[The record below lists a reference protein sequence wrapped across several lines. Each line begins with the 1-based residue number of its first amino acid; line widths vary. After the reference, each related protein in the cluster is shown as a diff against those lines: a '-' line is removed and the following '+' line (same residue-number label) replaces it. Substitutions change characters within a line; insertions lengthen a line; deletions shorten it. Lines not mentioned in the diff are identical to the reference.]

1 MDKILLIYPSFLYSD
16 FSNSIVIM
24 PLSLI
29 YIATPL
35 KDRFDIR
42 IIDQRVD
49 KGWRNTLERELRS
62 GRTICAGIS
71 SMTGPQISGALEAAS
86 IIKKVSP
93 AVPVVW
99 GGVHP
104 SLAPEQTIKDDRVD
118 MIVIGDG
125 EETFRELVDAIRN
138 GGDKKAVKGIIYKE
152 HGQIFR
158 TPLRGPFPIGKMG
171 VPAYDLVDVDKY
183 KIDPLWME
191 EDSFPVLTSR
201 GCPWRCA
208 YCYNTQFS
216 HRNWMSLTAEQ
227 AFELISSLVRR
238 YNAENIF
245 LLDDNF
251 FVDVKRVK
259 RICELLIESDLDI
272 NIYNANC
279 RADTIAKMDDGF
291 LRLLKK
297 AGCKQLLVGVESGSD
312 SVLAQ
317 IKKDITV
324 DQVLAVNT
332 KLKNS
337 GIRPL
342 YSFMAGFPFESVE
355 QIKETVCLMNRL
367 SKENRDAFVSK
378 LQLYTPFPGTE
389 LFHIAA
395 DHGVRFPES
404 LEGWSDY
411 HYGTVNCGGFSAKHE
426 KFLRDLQYYTMFFN
440 RKLGGYRNLISGLY
454 SRLLDFRIDHDFY
467 SCMYELYPISVAHR
481 IRNRIRGAGLR

>member
-1 MDKILLIYPSFLYSD
+1 
-16 FSNSIVIM
+16 
-24 PLSLI
+24 
-29 YIATPL
+29 
-35 KDRFDIR
+35 
-42 IIDQRVD
+42 
-49 KGWRNTLERELRS
+49 
-62 GRTICAGIS
+62 
-71 SMTGPQISGALEAAS
+71 
-86 IIKKVSP
+86 
-93 AVPVVW
+93 
-99 GGVHP
+99 
-104 SLAPEQTIKDDRVD
+104 
-118 MIVIGDG
+118 
-125 EETFRELVDAIRN
+125 
-138 GGDKKAVKGIIYKE
+138 
-152 HGQIFR
+152 
-158 TPLRGPFPIGKMG
+158 MG

-191 EDSFPVLTSR
+191 EDSFPILTSR

-238 YNAENIF
+238 YNTKNIF

-259 RICELLIESDLDI
+259 RICELLIESNLGI

-279 RADTIAKMDDGF
+279 RADTIAKMDDRF

-332 KLKNS
+332 RLKNS

-355 QIKETVCLMNRL
+355 DIKETVSLMNRL
-367 SKENRDAFVSK
+367 SKENRDAFVYK

-404 LEGWSDY
+404 LEGWADY

-426 KFLRDLQYYTMFFN
+426 KFLRDIQYYTMFFN

-454 SRLLDFRIDHDFY
+454 SRLLDFRIDHGFY
-467 SCMYELYPISVAHR
+467 SCMYELYPLSIAHK
-481 IRNRIRGAGLR
+481 IRNRIRGAGLQ